1 MKKQTKIKITAVA
14 AGFALATLFG
24 AAVLVVIAHPAQ
36 WAVATVSVLAIG
48 ISIFTACT
56 ID

>member
-1 MKKQTKIKITAVA
+1 MKNETKAKIAAVS
-14 AGFALATLFG
+14 AGFGLVTLFG
-24 AAVLVVIAHPAQ
+24 AAVLVVMAHTAQ
-36 WAVATVSVLAIG
+36 WAVAAVSILAIG